1 MPTYRMKRIILWLC
15 IAGFVGTVH
24 AQTNPANIKVDN
36 LSDAQ
41 IEQYVKQ
48 AALMGYDESQL
59 DGFARAQGVSAIE
72 VQKLKERLAT
82 IKRKK
87 QQPDQL
93 KGRTNS
99 TANNRNNGRQ
109 VEGYSNTDSLQRKQL
124 NKRDSVENEEG
135 KLKIFGS
142 DLFKNNAITFEPNL
156 RMATPSSYIIGPDDE
171 ILLDITGDNEAS
183 YQLPV
188 SPDGTI
194 KVEYVGQINVAGLS
208 VAAAKSKIE
217 QRLSGTYPAL
227 RSGRTQVSVNI
238 GNIRTI
244 RVTLTGAV
252 TKPGTYSLPS
262 LATVFNALY
271 ASGGPNKNGTYRNIQ
286 VIRGNRVV
294 STIDVY
300 DFLANG
306 IQQGNIRLQDQDII
320 HIPVYGARVQF
331 EGEVKRPAIFETVAG
346 ESLSDILRYAGDF
359 TENAYSAKIKVL
371 QTTGRE
377 RSVQDIYA
385 DQFANYTPK
394 GGDQYIVEP
403 ILERFSN
410 RVSVLGAVFRPG
422 IFGLEPG
429 MTLKQV
435 LEMADGV
442 REDAFL
448 ERGMIN
454 RLKAD
459 NTAELI
465 NFNVRDILA
474 GTAADIP
481 LKREDKI
488 EIASIFDLRDEYKF
502 TVQGEVRFPGDFP
515 FASNAT
521 LGDVIQKAGGLTE
534 AAKNARVE
542 IARRIQN
549 LDVTDHRSS
558 KTILVDI
565 KDGMLTDPNMTLQ
578 PYDVIS
584 ILGDAGFRTQRQVK
598 IEGEVLYPGFY
609 TIARE
614 DERISDIIKRAG
626 GLTPYA
632 YTEGASLKRTGMS
645 KLKEQEKK
653 EKERLKKELEKDR
666 FDEDG
671 NQKDSSLDKDAEKD
685 ADKDNDGS
693 KAKSAAL
700 AKVSQQGMSA
710 SDIEPSDLVGIELNK
725 ILEKP
730 YEKGDLLVL
739 DGDIINVPKELE
751 TVKVVGEVLNPNNV
765 VYVKGKNLKYYI
777 NQAGGFTDNALKKR
791 VFVQYA
797 NGAVKGKDGGYP
809 DVKPGA
815 EIVVP
820 KRAPREK
827 LSSQA
832 WIGIGT
838 GIASTLAIIIS
849 LFK

>member
-1 MPTYRMKRIILWLC
+1 MPIYRMKKVILWFCL
-15 IAGFVGTVH
+15 IGFVGSVY

-36 LSDAQ
+36 LTDAQ

-59 DGFARAQGVSAIE
+59 DGFARAQGVSAVE
-72 VQKLKERLAT
+72 VQKLKERLAK

-87 QQPDQL
+87 QQPDQSP
-93 KGRTNS
+93 RNNS
-99 TANNRNNGRQ
+99 TATTGRATGRQ
-109 VEGYSNTDSLQRKQL
+109 VGGANTVDSLQ
-124 NKRDSVENEEG
+124 NKRTDNQDSVQHDDG
-135 KLKIFGS
+135 KLKIFGA
-142 DLFKNNAITFEPNL
+142 DLFKNNSITFEPNL

-183 YQLPV
+183 YSLPV
-188 SPDGTI
+188 SPDGMI

-208 VAAAKSKIE
+208 IAAAKSKIE
-217 QRLSGTYPAL
+217 QRLSGTYPAI
-227 RSGRTQVSVNI
+227 RAGRTNVSVTI

-271 ASGGPNKNGTYRNIQ
+271 ASGGPNKNGTYRQIQ

-331 EGEVKRPAIFETVAG
+331 EGEVKRPAIFETVVG

-359 TENAYSAKIKVL
+359 TENAYTAKIKIL

-377 RSVQDIYA
+377 RSVQDVYS

-403 ILERFSN
+403 ILERYAN

-429 MTLKQV
+429 LTLKQV

-448 ERGMIN
+448 ERGIIN

-459 NTAELI
+459 NTSELI
-465 NFNVRDILA
+465 NFNVREVLA
-474 GTAADIP
+474 DTVADIP

-502 TVQGEVRFPGDFP
+502 TVQGEVRFPGDLP
-515 FASNAT
+515 FSSNAT

-542 IARRIQN
+542 IARRLKQRN
-549 LDVTDHRSS
+549 VDDHSS
-558 KTILVDI
+558 SQTILVEI
-565 KDGMLTDPNMTLQ
+565 KDGILTDPTITLQ
-578 PYDVIS
+578 PYDVVS
-584 ILGDAGFRTQRQVK
+584 VLGDAGFRTQRQVT
-598 IEGEVLYPGFY
+598 IEGEVLYPGIY
-609 TIARE
+609 TISRE
-614 DERISDIIKRAG
+614 DERISDIVKRAG
-626 GLTPYA
+626 GLTTYA

-645 KLKEQEKK
+645 KLKAEEKK
-653 EKERLKKELEKDR
+653 EKERLKKELEKD
-666 FDEDG
+666 
-671 NQKDSSLDKDAEKD
+671 SLDEEGNNKKKNTDRESD
-685 ADKDNDGS
+685 EGNSDNS
-693 KAKSAAL
+693 NAKNTAL

-710 SDIEPSDLVGIELNK
+710 EEVEPSDLVGIELDK
-725 ILEKP
+725 ILAKP

-739 DGDIINVPKELE
+739 DGDIITVPKELE
-751 TVKVVGEVLNPNNV
+751 TVKVIGEVLNPNNV

-797 NGAVKGKDGGYP
+797 NGAVKGKSGGYP
-809 DVKPGA
+809 EVKPGA

-849 LFK
+849 LFKN

>member
-1 MPTYRMKRIILWLC
+1 
-15 IAGFVGTVH
+15 
-24 AQTNPANIKVDN
+24 
-36 LSDAQ
+36 
-41 IEQYVKQ
+41 
-48 AALMGYDESQL
+48 
-59 DGFARAQGVSAIE
+59 
-72 VQKLKERLAT
+72 
-82 IKRKK
+82 
-87 QQPDQL
+87 
-93 KGRTNS
+93 
-99 TANNRNNGRQ
+99 
-109 VEGYSNTDSLQRKQL
+109 
-124 NKRDSVENEEG
+124 
-135 KLKIFGS
+135 
-142 DLFKNNAITFEPNL
+142 
-156 RMATPSSYIIGPDDE
+156 
-171 ILLDITGDNEAS
+171 
-183 YQLPV
+183 
-188 SPDGTI
+188 
-194 KVEYVGQINVAGLS
+194 
-208 VAAAKSKIE
+208 
-217 QRLSGTYPAL
+217 
-227 RSGRTQVSVNI
+227 
-238 GNIRTI
+238 
-244 RVTLTGAV
+244 
-252 TKPGTYSLPS
+252 
-262 LATVFNALY
+262 
-271 ASGGPNKNGTYRNIQ
+271 
-286 VIRGNRVV
+286 
-294 STIDVY
+294 
-300 DFLANG
+300 
-306 IQQGNIRLQDQDII
+306 
-320 HIPVYGARVQF
+320 VQF
-331 EGEVKRPAIFETVAG
+331 EGEVKRPAIFETVPG

-403 ILERFSN
+403 ILERFAN
-410 RVSVLGAVFRPG
+410 RISVLGAVFRPG

-448 ERGMIN
+448 ERGIIN

-459 NTAELI
+459 NTSELI
-465 NFNVRDILA
+465 SFNVRDILA

-488 EIASIFDLRDEYKF
+488 EMSSIFDLRDEYKF

-521 LGDVIQKAGGLTE
+521 LGDIIQKAGGLTE
-534 AAKNARVE
+534 GAKNARVE
-542 IARRIQN
+542 IARRIKN

-558 KTILVDI
+558 QTVLVDI
-565 KDGMLTDPNMTLQ
+565 KDGVLMDPNMTLQ

-598 IEGEVLYPGFY
+598 IEGEVLYPGYY
-609 TIARE
+609 TISRE

-626 GLTPYA
+626 GLTTYA

-645 KLKEQEKK
+645 KLKAEEKK
-653 EKERLKKELEKDR
+653 EKERLKRELEKD
-666 FDEDG
+666 
-671 NQKDSSLDKDAEKD
+671 SLDVEEKDGKTAKYKDAEEENV
-685 ADKDNDGS
+685 DNS

-700 AKVSQQGMSA
+700 AKVSQQGTSA

-765 VYVKGKNLKYYI
+765 VYVKGKNLKYYV

-791 VFVQYA
+791 VFIQYA

-809 DVKPGA
+809 EVKPGA

>member
-1 MPTYRMKRIILWLC
+1 MKRIILWLC

-59 DGFARAQGVSAIE
+59 DGFARAQGVSAVE
-72 VQKLKERLAT
+72 VQKLKERLAN

-87 QQPDQL
+87 QQPNPSQV
-93 KGRTNS
+93 S
-99 TANNRNNGRQ
+99 SSQSRNTRSNGRQ
-109 VEGYSNTDSLQRKQL
+109 VDGYSNADSLQNKQK
-124 NKRDSVENEEG
+124 NRRDSMENEEG

-208 VAAAKSKIE
+208 IAAAKSKIE
-217 QRLSGTYPAL
+217 QRLSGTYPAI
-227 RSGRTQVSVNI
+227 RSGRTQVNVTI

-244 RVTLTGAV
+244 RVTLTGAA

-271 ASGGPNKNGTYRNIQ
+271 AAGGPNKNGTYRKIQ
-286 VIRGNRVV
+286 VIRGNRVI

-331 EGEVKRPAIFETVAG
+331 EGEVKRPAIFETVPG

-359 TENAYSAKIKVL
+359 TENAYSAKVKVL

-394 GGDQYIVEP
+394 SGDQYIVDP
-403 ILERFSN
+403 ILDRFAN
-410 RVSVLGAVFRPG
+410 RISVLGAVFRPG
-422 IFGLEPG
+422 IFGLAPG

-448 ERGMIN
+448 ERGIIN

-459 NTAELI
+459 NTSELI
-465 NFNVRDILA
+465 NFNVRDVLA

-488 EIASIFDLRDEYKF
+488 EISSIFDLRDEYKF

-521 LGDVIQKAGGLTE
+521 LGDLIQKAGGLTE
-534 AAKNARVE
+534 GAKNARIE
-542 IARRIQN
+542 IARRIKN

-558 KTILVDI
+558 QTVLVDI
-565 KDGMLTDPNMTLQ
+565 KEGVLTDPNMTLQ

-584 ILGDAGFRTQRQVK
+584 VLGDAGFRTQRQVK
-598 IEGEVLYPGFY
+598 IEGEVLYPGYY
-609 TIARE
+609 TIMRE

-626 GLTPYA
+626 GLTTYA

-645 KLKEQEKK
+645 KLKAAEKK
-653 EKERLKKELEKDR
+653 EQERLKKELEKDR
-666 FDEDG
+666 LDEEG
-671 NQKDSSLDKDAEKD
+671 NPKDTSLDQDTER
-685 ADKDNDGS
+685 NYDGT
-693 KAKSAAL
+693 KAKSATL
-700 AKVSQQGMSA
+700 AKVSQQGTSD

-765 VYVKGKNLKYYI
+765 VYVKGKSLKYYI

-809 DVKPGA
+809 EVKPGA

-820 KRAPREK
+820 KRAPRER

-849 LFK
+849 LFKN

>member
-59 DGFARAQGVSAIE
+59 DGFARAQGVSAVE

-87 QQPDQL
+87 QQPEQL

-99 TANNRNNGRQ
+99 TANSRNNGRQ
-109 VEGYSNTDSLQRKQL
+109 VDGYSNTDSLQRKQL

-271 ASGGPNKNGTYRNIQ
+271 ASGGPNKNGTYRKIQ

-331 EGEVKRPAIFETVAG
+331 EGEVKRPAIFETVPG

-359 TENAYSAKIKVL
+359 TENAYSAKVKVL

-403 ILERFSN
+403 ILERFAN

-459 NTAELI
+459 NTSELI

-488 EIASIFDLRDEYKF
+488 EISSIFDLRDEYKF

-521 LGDVIQKAGGLTE
+521 LGDIIQKAGGFTE

-565 KDGMLTDPNMTLQ
+565 KDGVLTDPNMTLQ

-645 KLKEQEKK
+645 KLKAEEKK
-653 EKERLKKELEKDR
+653 EKERLKKEFEKDKL
-666 FDEDG
+666 DENG
-671 NQKDSSLDKDAEKD
+671 NSKDSSLDQDAEK
-685 ADKDNDGS
+685 NTDGS

-700 AKVSQQGMSA
+700 AKVSQQGVSA

-751 TVKVVGEVLNPNNV
+751 TVKVMGEVLNPNNV

>member
-1 MPTYRMKRIILWLC
+1 MKKIFMLIWIVGLIGNLQAQINPT
-15 IAGFVGTVH
+15 
-24 AQTNPANIKVDN
+24 NIKIDE
-36 LSDAQ
+36 LTDSQ
-41 IEQYVKQ
+41 IEQYVKR
-48 AALMGYDESQL
+48 AELMGYSENQL
-59 DGFARAQGVSAIE
+59 DGFARAQGVSAVE
-72 VQKLKERLAT
+72 VQKLKDRLQK
-82 IKRKK
+82 IKKDK
-87 QQPDQL
+87 QKSSGSNNQKNNNFSNSRNV
-93 KGRTNS
+93 KG
-99 TANNRNNGRQ
+99 
-109 VEGYSNTDSLQRKQL
+109 GYQADSLDKKKDL
-124 NKRDSVENEEG
+124 RDSLSIDEKE
-135 KLKIFGS
+135 LKIFGS
-142 DLFKNNAITFEPNL
+142 DLFKNNTITFEPDL
-156 RMATPSSYIIGPDDE
+156 RMATPSNYIIGPDDE
-171 ILLDITGDNEAS
+171 ILLDISGDNEAS
-183 YQLPV
+183 YKLPV

-194 KVEYVGQINVAGLS
+194 KVEYVGPITVSGLS
-208 VAAAKSKIE
+208 IAAAKSKIE
-217 QRLSGTYPAL
+217 QRLSGTYTAIH
-227 RSGRTQVSVNI
+227 SGRTQVSVTI

-271 ASGGPNKNGTYRNIQ
+271 ASGGPNKNGTYRQIQ
-286 VIRGNRVV
+286 VIRGNRIV
-294 STIDVY
+294 STIDIY

-306 IQQGNIRLQDQDII
+306 IQKGNIRLQDQDII

-331 EGEVKRPAIFETVAG
+331 EGEVKRPAIFETVTG
-346 ESLSDILRYAGDF
+346 ESLTDILRYAGDF
-359 TENAYSAKIKVL
+359 TENAYNAKIKVL

-385 DQFANYTPK
+385 DQFANYVPK
-394 GGDQYIVEP
+394 GGDRYIVEP

-448 ERGMIN
+448 ERGLIN

-459 NTAELI
+459 NTSELI
-465 NFNVRDILA
+465 NFNVREILSSMAPDIV
-474 GTAADIP
+474 

-488 EIASIFDLRDEYKF
+488 EIASIFDLREEYKF

-521 LGDVIQKAGGLTE
+521 LGDIIQKAGGFTE

-542 IARRIQN
+542 IARRLKN
-549 LDVTDHRSS
+549 LDAADHRSS
-558 KTILVDI
+558 TTILIDVR
-565 KDGMLTDPNMTLQ
+565 DGVLTDPAIILE

-598 IEGEVLYPGFY
+598 VEGEVLYPGFY
-609 TIARE
+609 TITRE
-614 DERISDIIKRAG
+614 DERISDIVKRAG

-645 KLKEQEKK
+645 KLKAEEKK
-653 EKERLKKELEKDR
+653 EKERLKRELEKDSLEDDGR
-666 FDEDG
+666 NKQKNQQDQEFDDENG
-671 NQKDSSLDKDAEKD
+671 
-685 ADKDNDGS
+685 DNS
-693 KAKSAAL
+693 KAKNKAL
-700 AKVSQQGMSA
+700 AKVSQQGVSA
-710 SDIEPSDLVGIELNK
+710 ADVEPSDLVGIELNK

-730 YEKGDLLVL
+730 YQRGDLLVL
-739 DGDIINVPKELE
+739 DGDIIIVPKELE

-765 VYVKGKNLKYYI
+765 VYIKGKNLKYYI

-797 NGAVKGKDGGYP
+797 NGAVKGKDSGYP
-809 DVKPGA
+809 DIKPGA
-815 EIVVP
+815 EIIVP

>member
-59 DGFARAQGVSAIE
+59 DGFARAQGVSAVE

-93 KGRTNS
+93 KGSSSQSRNS
-99 TANNRNNGRQ
+99 RSNGRQ
-109 VEGYSNTDSLQRKQL
+109 VGGASNADSLQTKQL
-124 NKRDSVENEEG
+124 NKRDSVENEDG

-208 VAAAKSKIE
+208 IAAAKSKIE
-217 QRLSGTYPAL
+217 QRLSSTYPAL

-271 ASGGPNKNGTYRNIQ
+271 ASGGPNKNGTYRKIQ

-331 EGEVKRPAIFETVAG
+331 EGEVKRPAIFETVPG

-359 TENAYSAKIKVL
+359 TENAYSAKVKVL

-403 ILERFSN
+403 ILERFAN

-459 NTAELI
+459 NTSELI

-488 EIASIFDLRDEYKF
+488 EISSIFDLRDEYKF

-521 LGDVIQKAGGLTE
+521 LGDVIQKAGGFTE

-565 KDGMLTDPNMTLQ
+565 KEGVLTDPNMTLQ

-645 KLKEQEKK
+645 KLKAEEKK

-666 FDEDG
+666 LDEDG
-671 NQKDSSLDKDAEKD
+671 NPKDSSLDQDSEKN
-685 ADKDNDGS
+685 NDGS

-700 AKVSQQGMSA
+700 AKVSQQGISA

-739 DGDIINVPKELE
+739 DGDIITVPKELE

-765 VYVKGKNLKYYI
+765 VYVKGKNLKYYV

-809 DVKPGA
+809 EVKPGA

>member
-1 MPTYRMKRIILWLC
+1 MPIYRMKKVILWFC
-15 IAGFVGTVH
+15 MIGFVGAVC

-36 LSDAQ
+36 LTDAQ

-59 DGFARAQGVSAIE
+59 DGFARAQGVSAVE
-72 VQKLKERLAT
+72 VQKLKDRLAK

-87 QQPDQL
+87 QHPDQSQ
-93 KGRTNS
+93 RNNS
-99 TANNRNNGRQ
+99 TATGRVAGRQ
-109 VEGYSNTDSLQRKQL
+109 VGGTSTADSLQ
-124 NKRDSVENEEG
+124 NKRTNNQDSVQQDDG
-135 KLKIFGS
+135 KLKIFGA
-142 DLFKNNAITFEPNL
+142 DLFKNNSITFEPNL

-183 YQLPV
+183 YTLPV
-188 SPDGTI
+188 SPDGMI

-208 VAAAKSKIE
+208 IAAAKSKIE
-217 QRLSGTYPAL
+217 QRLSGTYPAI
-227 RSGRTQVSVNI
+227 RSGRTNVSVTI

-271 ASGGPNKNGTYRNIQ
+271 ASGGPNKNGTYRQIQ
-286 VIRGNRVV
+286 VIRGNRIV

-300 DFLANG
+300 DFLAHG

-359 TENAYSAKIKVL
+359 TENAYTAKIKVL

-377 RSVQDIYA
+377 RSVQDVYS

-403 ILERFSN
+403 ILERYAN

-429 MTLKQV
+429 LTLKQV

-448 ERGMIN
+448 ERGIIN

-459 NTAELI
+459 NTSELI
-465 NFNVRDILA
+465 NFNVREVLA
-474 GTAADIP
+474 GSVADIP

-488 EIASIFDLRDEYKF
+488 EISSIFDLRDEYKF
-502 TVQGEVRFPGDFP
+502 TVQGEVRFPGDLP

-521 LGDVIQKAGGLTE
+521 LGDVIQKAGGFTE

-565 KDGMLTDPNMTLQ
+565 KDGVLTDPNMTLE

-584 ILGDAGFRTQRQVK
+584 ILGDAGFRTQRQVT
-598 IEGEVLYPGFY
+598 IEGEVLYPGVY
-609 TIARE
+609 TISRE

-626 GLTPYA
+626 GLTTYA
-632 YTEGASLKRTGMS
+632 YTEGASLRRTGMS
-645 KLKEQEKK
+645 KLKAEEKK
-653 EKERLKKELEKDR
+653 EKERLRKELEKD
-666 FDEDG
+666 
-671 NQKDSSLDKDAEKD
+671 SLDDNNGDTSNQNKENEEEDA
-685 ADKDNDGS
+685 NSS
-693 KAKSAAL
+693 KAKNKAL

-710 SDIEPSDLVGIELNK
+710 DDIEPSDLVGIELNK
-725 ILEKP
+725 ILDKP

-739 DGDIINVPKELE
+739 DGDIIMVPKELE

>member
-1 MPTYRMKRIILWLC
+1 MKRVILWLC
-15 IAGFVGTVH
+15 IVGFVGIVK

-41 IEQYVKQ
+41 VEQYVKQ

-59 DGFARAQGVSAIE
+59 DGFARAQGVSAVE
-72 VQKLKERLAT
+72 VQKLKERLAK

-87 QQPDQL
+87 QQPEQI
-93 KGRTNS
+93 KGRTYN
-99 TANNRNNGRQ
+99 TADSRNNGRQ
-109 VEGYSNTDSLQRKQL
+109 VEGYSNADSLQNKQK
-124 NKRDSVENEEG
+124 NRRDSIDNEEG

-208 VAAAKSKIE
+208 IAAAKSKIE

-227 RSGRTQVSVNI
+227 RSRRTQVSVNI

-271 ASGGPNKNGTYRNIQ
+271 ASGGPNKNGTYRKIQ

-359 TENAYSAKIKVL
+359 TENAYSAKVKVL

-403 ILERFSN
+403 ILERFAN
-410 RVSVLGAVFRPG
+410 RISVLGAVFRPG

-448 ERGMIN
+448 ERGIIN

-459 NTAELI
+459 NTSELI
-465 NFNVRDILA
+465 SFNVRDILA

-481 LKREDKI
+481 LRREDKI
-488 EIASIFDLRDEYKF
+488 EISSIFDLRDEYKF

-521 LGDVIQKAGGLTE
+521 LGDIIQKAGGLTE
-534 AAKNARVE
+534 GAKNARVE
-542 IARRIQN
+542 IARRIKN

-558 KTILVDI
+558 QTVLVDI
-565 KDGMLTDPNMTLQ
+565 KDGVLMDPNMTLQ

-598 IEGEVLYPGFY
+598 IEGEVLYPGYY
-609 TIARE
+609 TISRE

-626 GLTPYA
+626 GLTVYA

-645 KLKEQEKK
+645 KLKAEEKK
-653 EKERLKKELEKDR
+653 EKERLKRELEKD
-666 FDEDG
+666 
-671 NQKDSSLDKDAEKD
+671 SLDVEEKDGKTIKYKDAEEENV
-685 ADKDNDGS
+685 DNS
-693 KAKSAAL
+693 KAKSSAL
-700 AKVSQQGMSA
+700 AKVSQQGTSA
-710 SDIEPSDLVGIELNK
+710 SDIEPSDLVGIELDR

-739 DGDIINVPKELE
+739 DGDIITVPKELE

-765 VYVKGKNLKYYI
+765 IYVKGKNLKYYV

-809 DVKPGA
+809 EVKPGA

>member
-1 MPTYRMKRIILWLC
+1 MKRIILWLC
-15 IAGFVGTVH
+15 LAGFVGTVH

-59 DGFARAQGVSAIE
+59 DGFARAQGVSAVE
-72 VQKLKERLAT
+72 VQKLKDRLAK

-87 QQPDQL
+87 QQPDKLQ
-93 KGRTNS
+93 GSSNQSRNS
-99 TANNRNNGRQ
+99 RLNGRQ
-109 VEGYSNTDSLQRKQL
+109 VDGYSNADSLQNKQR
-124 NKRDSVENEEG
+124 NTRDSIDNEEG

-208 VAAAKSKIE
+208 IAAAKSKIE

-271 ASGGPNKNGTYRNIQ
+271 ASGGPNKNGTYRKIQ

-331 EGEVKRPAIFETVAG
+331 EGEVKRPAIFETVPG

-403 ILERFSN
+403 ILERFAN
-410 RVSVLGAVFRPG
+410 RISVLGAVFRPG

-448 ERGMIN
+448 ERGIIN

-459 NTAELI
+459 NTSELI
-465 NFNVRDILA
+465 SFNVRDILA
-474 GTAADIP
+474 GTAADVP

-488 EIASIFDLRDEYKF
+488 EISSIFDLRDEYKF

-521 LGDVIQKAGGLTE
+521 LGDIIQKAGGLTE
-534 AAKNARVE
+534 GAKNARVE
-542 IARRIQN
+542 IARRIKN

-558 KTILVDI
+558 QTVLVDI
-565 KDGMLTDPNMTLQ
+565 KDGVIMDPNMTLQ

-598 IEGEVLYPGFY
+598 IEGEVLYPGYY
-609 TIARE
+609 TISRE

-626 GLTPYA
+626 GLTTYA

-645 KLKEQEKK
+645 KLKAEEKK
-653 EKERLKKELEKDR
+653 EKERLKREVEKDSLNV
-666 FDEDG
+666 EEKDG
-671 NQKDSSLDKDAEKD
+671 KTAKYKDAEEENV
-685 ADKDNDGS
+685 DNS

-700 AKVSQQGMSA
+700 AKVSQQGTSA

-809 DVKPGA
+809 EVKPGA

>member
-1 MPTYRMKRIILWLC
+1 MKRIILWLC

-59 DGFARAQGVSAIE
+59 DGFARAQGVSAVE
-72 VQKLKERLAT
+72 VQKLKERLAN

-87 QQPDQL
+87 QQPNPSPGSSGQS
-93 KGRTNS
+93 RS
-99 TANNRNNGRQ
+99 TRSNGRQ
-109 VEGYSNTDSLQRKQL
+109 VDGYSNADSLQNKQT
-124 NKRDSVENEEG
+124 NRRDSMENEEG

-208 VAAAKSKIE
+208 IAAAKNKIE
-217 QRLSGTYPAL
+217 QRLSGTYPAI
-227 RSGRTQVSVNI
+227 RSGRTQVNVTI

-244 RVTLTGAV
+244 RVTLTGAA

-271 ASGGPNKNGTYRNIQ
+271 AAGGPNKNGTYRKIQ
-286 VIRGNRVV
+286 VIRGNRVI

-331 EGEVKRPAIFETVAG
+331 EGEVKRPAIFETVPG
-346 ESLSDILRYAGDF
+346 ESLLDILRYAGDF
-359 TENAYSAKIKVL
+359 TENAYSANVKVL

-394 GGDQYIVEP
+394 SGDQYIVEP
-403 ILERFSN
+403 ILDRFAN
-410 RVSVLGAVFRPG
+410 RISVLGAVFRPG

-448 ERGMIN
+448 ERGIIN

-459 NTAELI
+459 NTSELI
-465 NFNVRDILA
+465 NFNVRDVLA

-488 EIASIFDLRDEYKF
+488 EISSIFDLRDEYKF

-521 LGDVIQKAGGLTE
+521 LGDLIQKAGGLTE
-534 AAKNARVE
+534 GAKNARVE
-542 IARRIQN
+542 IARRIKN

-558 KTILVDI
+558 QTVLVDI
-565 KDGMLTDPNMTLQ
+565 KDGVLTDPNMTLQ

-584 ILGDAGFRTQRQVK
+584 VLGDAGFRTQRQVK
-598 IEGEVLYPGFY
+598 IEGEVLYPGYY
-609 TIARE
+609 TISRE

-626 GLTPYA
+626 GLTTYA

-645 KLKEQEKK
+645 KLKAAEKK
-653 EKERLKKELEKDR
+653 EQLKKELEKDR
-666 FDEDG
+666 LDEEG
-671 NQKDSSLDKDAEKD
+671 NQKDTSVDQ
-685 ADKDNDGS
+685 DNERNYDGTQ
-693 KAKSAAL
+693 AKSAAL
-700 AKVSQQGMSA
+700 AKVSQQGTSA
-710 SDIEPSDLVGIELNK
+710 SDIQPSDLVGIELNK

-765 VYVKGKNLKYYI
+765 VYVKGKNLKYYV

-809 DVKPGA
+809 EVKPGA
-815 EIVVP
+815 EIIVP
-820 KRAPREK
+820 KRAPRERMSAQGWVG
-827 LSSQA
+827 L
-832 WIGIGT
+832 GT
-838 GIASTLAIIIS
+838 GIASLAAIIVS
-849 LFK
+849 LLR

>member
-1 MPTYRMKRIILWLC
+1 MKRIILWLC
-15 IAGFVGTVH
+15 IAGFVGTLH

-59 DGFARAQGVSAIE
+59 DGFARAQGVSAVE
-72 VQKLKERLAT
+72 VQKLKERLAN

-87 QQPDQL
+87 QQPNPSQ
-93 KGRTNS
+93 GSSSQSRNTRS
-99 TANNRNNGRQ
+99 TGRQ
-109 VEGYSNTDSLQRKQL
+109 VDGYSNADSLQNKQT
-124 NKRDSVENEEG
+124 NRRDSMENEEG

-208 VAAAKSKIE
+208 IAAAKSKIE
-217 QRLSGTYPAL
+217 QRLSGTYPAI

-244 RVTLTGAV
+244 RVTLTGAA

-271 ASGGPNKNGTYRNIQ
+271 AAGGPNKNGTYRKIQ
-286 VIRGNRVV
+286 VIRGNRVI

-331 EGEVKRPAIFETVAG
+331 EGEVKRPAIFETVPG

-359 TENAYSAKIKVL
+359 TENAYSAKVKVL

-394 GGDQYIVEP
+394 SGDQYIVEP
-403 ILERFSN
+403 ILDRFAN
-410 RVSVLGAVFRPG
+410 RISVLGAVFRPG

-448 ERGMIN
+448 ERGIIN

-459 NTAELI
+459 NTSELI
-465 NFNVRDILA
+465 NFNVRDVLA

-488 EIASIFDLRDEYKF
+488 EISSIFDLRDEYKF

-521 LGDVIQKAGGLTE
+521 LGDLIQKAGGLTE
-534 AAKNARVE
+534 GAKNARIE
-542 IARRIQN
+542 IARRIKN

-558 KTILVDI
+558 QTVLVDI
-565 KDGMLTDPNMTLQ
+565 KDGVLTDPNMTLQ

-584 ILGDAGFRTQRQVK
+584 VLGDAGFRTQRQVK
-598 IEGEVLYPGFY
+598 IEGEVLYPGYY
-609 TIARE
+609 TIMRE

-626 GLTPYA
+626 GLTTYA

-645 KLKEQEKK
+645 KLNAAEKK
-653 EKERLKKELEKDR
+653 EKERLKKELERD
-666 FDEDG
+666 
-671 NQKDSSLDKDAEKD
+671 SLDAEE
-685 ADKDNDGS
+685 NDGKTKKYTAVEEENGDNS
-693 KAKSAAL
+693 KAKSSAL
-700 AKVSQQGMSA
+700 AKVSQQSTSD

-765 VYVKGKNLKYYI
+765 VYVKGKSLKYYV

-809 DVKPGA
+809 EVKPGA
-815 EIVVP
+815 EIIVP
-820 KRAPREK
+820 KRAPRER

>member
-1 MPTYRMKRIILWLC
+1 MKRIILWLC

-59 DGFARAQGVSAIE
+59 DGFARAQGVSAVE
-72 VQKLKERLAT
+72 VQKLKERLAN

-87 QQPDQL
+87 QQPNPSQ
-93 KGRTNS
+93 GS
-99 TANNRNNGRQ
+99 SGQSRNTRSNGRQ
-109 VEGYSNTDSLQRKQL
+109 VDGYSNADSLQNKQT
-124 NKRDSVENEEG
+124 NRRDSMENEEG

-208 VAAAKSKIE
+208 IAAAKNKIE
-217 QRLSGTYPAL
+217 QRLSGTYPAI

-244 RVTLTGAV
+244 RVTLTGAA

-271 ASGGPNKNGTYRNIQ
+271 AAGGPNKNGTYRKIQ
-286 VIRGNRVV
+286 VIRGNRVI

-331 EGEVKRPAIFETVAG
+331 EGEVKRPAIFETVPG

-359 TENAYSAKIKVL
+359 TENAYSAKVKVL

-394 GGDQYIVEP
+394 SGDQYIVEP
-403 ILERFSN
+403 ILDRFAN
-410 RVSVLGAVFRPG
+410 RISVLGAVFRPG

-448 ERGMIN
+448 ERGIIN

-459 NTAELI
+459 NTSELI
-465 NFNVRDILA
+465 NFNVRDVLA

-488 EIASIFDLRDEYKF
+488 EISSIFDLRDEYKF

-521 LGDVIQKAGGLTE
+521 LGDLIQKAGGLTE
-534 AAKNARVE
+534 GAKNARVE
-542 IARRIQN
+542 IARRIKN

-558 KTILVDI
+558 QTVLVDI
-565 KDGMLTDPNMTLQ
+565 KDGVLTDPNMTLQ

-584 ILGDAGFRTQRQVK
+584 VLGDAGFRTQRQVK
-598 IEGEVLYPGFY
+598 IEGEVLYPGYY
-609 TIARE
+609 TIMRE

-626 GLTPYA
+626 GLTTYA

-645 KLKEQEKK
+645 KLNAAEKK
-653 EKERLKKELEKDR
+653 EKERLKKELERD
-666 FDEDG
+666 
-671 NQKDSSLDKDAEKD
+671 SLDAEE
-685 ADKDNDGS
+685 NDGKTKKYTAVEEENGDNS
-693 KAKSAAL
+693 KAKSSAL
-700 AKVSQQGMSA
+700 AKVSQQSTSD

-765 VYVKGKNLKYYI
+765 VYVKGKSLKYYV

-797 NGAVKGKDGGYP
+797 NGAVKGKSGGYP
-809 DVKPGA
+809 EVKPGA

-820 KRAPREK
+820 KRAPRER

>member
-1 MPTYRMKRIILWLC
+1 MKRIILWLC

-59 DGFARAQGVSAIE
+59 DGFARAQGVSAVE
-72 VQKLKERLAT
+72 VQKLKERLAN

-87 QQPDQL
+87 QQPNPSQ
-93 KGRTNS
+93 GSSGQSRNTRS
-99 TANNRNNGRQ
+99 TGRQ
-109 VEGYSNTDSLQRKQL
+109 VDGYSNADSLQNKQT
-124 NKRDSVENEEG
+124 NRRDSMENEEG

-208 VAAAKSKIE
+208 IAAAKSKIE
-217 QRLSGTYPAL
+217 QRLSGTYPAI

-244 RVTLTGAV
+244 RVTLTGAA

-271 ASGGPNKNGTYRNIQ
+271 AAGGPNKNGTYRKIQ
-286 VIRGNRVV
+286 VIRGNRVI

-331 EGEVKRPAIFETVAG
+331 EGEVKRPAIFETVPG

-359 TENAYSAKIKVL
+359 TENAYSAKVKVL

-394 GGDQYIVEP
+394 SGDQYIVEP
-403 ILERFSN
+403 ILDRFAN
-410 RVSVLGAVFRPG
+410 RISVLGAVFRPG

-448 ERGMIN
+448 ERGIIN

-459 NTAELI
+459 NTSELI
-465 NFNVRDILA
+465 NFNVRDVLA

-488 EIASIFDLRDEYKF
+488 EISSIFDLRDEYKF

-521 LGDVIQKAGGLTE
+521 LGDLIQKAGGLTE
-534 AAKNARVE
+534 GAKNARIE
-542 IARRIQN
+542 IARRIKN

-558 KTILVDI
+558 QTVLVDI
-565 KDGMLTDPNMTLQ
+565 KDGVLTDPNMTLQ

-584 ILGDAGFRTQRQVK
+584 VLGDAGFRTQRQVK
-598 IEGEVLYPGFY
+598 IEGEVLYPGYY
-609 TIARE
+609 TIMRE

-626 GLTPYA
+626 GLTTYA

-645 KLKEQEKK
+645 KLNAAEKK
-653 EKERLKKELEKDR
+653 EKERLKKELERD
-666 FDEDG
+666 
-671 NQKDSSLDKDAEKD
+671 SLDTEE
-685 ADKDNDGS
+685 NDGKTKKYTAAEEENGDNS
-693 KAKSAAL
+693 KAKSSAL
-700 AKVSQQGMSA
+700 AKVSQQSTSD

-765 VYVKGKNLKYYI
+765 VYVKGKSLKYYV

-809 DVKPGA
+809 EVKPGA

-820 KRAPREK
+820 KKAPRERMTAQGWVG
-827 LSSQA
+827 L
-832 WIGIGT
+832 GT
-838 GIASTLAIIIS
+838 GIASLAAIIVS
-849 LFK
+849 LLR

>member
-1 MPTYRMKRIILWLC
+1 MKRIILWLC
-15 IAGFVGTVH
+15 LAGFVGAVH

-59 DGFARAQGVSAIE
+59 DGFARAQGVSAVE
-72 VQKLKERLAT
+72 VQKLKDRLAK

-87 QQPDQL
+87 QEPNQL
-93 KGRTNS
+93 QGSSNQSRNS
-99 TANNRNNGRQ
+99 RLNGRQ
-109 VEGYSNTDSLQRKQL
+109 VDGYSNADSLQNKQR
-124 NKRDSVENEEG
+124 NTRDSIDNEEG

-142 DLFKNNAITFEPNL
+142 DLFRNNAITFEPNL

-208 VAAAKSKIE
+208 IAAAKSKIE

-271 ASGGPNKNGTYRNIQ
+271 ASGGPNKNGTYRKIQ

-320 HIPVYGARVQF
+320 HIPVYGARVHF
-331 EGEVKRPAIFETVAG
+331 EGEVKRPAIFETVPG

-403 ILERFSN
+403 ILERFAN
-410 RVSVLGAVFRPG
+410 RISVLGAVFRPG

-448 ERGMIN
+448 ERGIIN

-459 NTAELI
+459 NTSELI
-465 NFNVRDILA
+465 SFNVRDILA

-488 EIASIFDLRDEYKF
+488 EISSIFDLRDEYKF

-521 LGDVIQKAGGLTE
+521 LGYIIQKAGGLTE
-534 AAKNARVE
+534 GAKNARVE
-542 IARRIQN
+542 IARRIKN

-558 KTILVDI
+558 QTVLVDI
-565 KDGMLTDPNMTLQ
+565 KDGVLMDPNMTLQ

-598 IEGEVLYPGFY
+598 IEGEVLYPGYY
-609 TIARE
+609 TISRE

-626 GLTPYA
+626 GLTTYA

-645 KLKEQEKK
+645 KLKAEEKK
-653 EKERLKKELEKDR
+653 EKERLKRELEKD
-666 FDEDG
+666 
-671 NQKDSSLDKDAEKD
+671 SLDVEEKDGKTAKYKDAEEENV
-685 ADKDNDGS
+685 DNS

-700 AKVSQQGMSA
+700 AKVSQQGTSA
-710 SDIEPSDLVGIELNK
+710 SDIEPSDLVGIELNR

-765 VYVKGKNLKYYI
+765 VYVKGKSLKYYV

-809 DVKPGA
+809 EVKPGA

>member
-1 MPTYRMKRIILWLC
+1 MLIWIVGLIGNLQAQINPT
-15 IAGFVGTVH
+15 
-24 AQTNPANIKVDN
+24 NIKIDE
-36 LSDAQ
+36 LTDSQ
-41 IEQYVKQ
+41 IEQYVKR
-48 AALMGYDESQL
+48 AELMGYSENQL
-59 DGFARAQGVSAIE
+59 DGFARAQGVSAVE
-72 VQKLKERLAT
+72 VQKLKDRLQK
-82 IKRKK
+82 IKKDK
-87 QQPDQL
+87 QKSSGSNNQKNNNFSNSRNV
-93 KGRTNS
+93 KG
-99 TANNRNNGRQ
+99 
-109 VEGYSNTDSLQRKQL
+109 GYQADSLDKKKDL
-124 NKRDSVENEEG
+124 RDSLSIDEKE
-135 KLKIFGS
+135 LKIFGS
-142 DLFKNNAITFEPNL
+142 DLFKNNTITFEPDL
-156 RMATPSSYIIGPDDE
+156 RMATPSNYIIGPDDE
-171 ILLDITGDNEAS
+171 ILLDISGDNEAS
-183 YQLPV
+183 YKLPV

-194 KVEYVGQINVAGLS
+194 KVEYVGPITVSGLS
-208 VAAAKSKIE
+208 IAAAKSKIE
-217 QRLSGTYPAL
+217 QRLSGTYTAIH
-227 RSGRTQVSVNI
+227 SGRTQVSVTI

-271 ASGGPNKNGTYRNIQ
+271 ASGGPNKNGTYRQIQ
-286 VIRGNRVV
+286 VIRGNRIV
-294 STIDVY
+294 STIDIY

-331 EGEVKRPAIFETVAG
+331 EGEVKRPAIFETVTG
-346 ESLSDILRYAGDF
+346 ESLTDILRYAGDF
-359 TENAYSAKIKVL
+359 TENAYNAKIKVL

-385 DQFANYTPK
+385 DQFANYVPK
-394 GGDQYIVEP
+394 GGDRYIVEP

-448 ERGMIN
+448 ERGLIN

-459 NTAELI
+459 NTSELI
-465 NFNVRDILA
+465 NFNVREILSSRAPDIV
-474 GTAADIP
+474 

-488 EIASIFDLRDEYKF
+488 EIASIFDLREEYKF

-521 LGDVIQKAGGLTE
+521 LGDIIQKAGGITE

-542 IARRIQN
+542 IARRLKN
-549 LDVTDHRSS
+549 LDAADHRSS
-558 KTILVDI
+558 TTILIDVR
-565 KDGMLTDPNMTLQ
+565 DGVLTDPAIILE

-598 IEGEVLYPGFY
+598 VEGEVLYPGFY
-609 TIARE
+609 TITRE
-614 DERISDIIKRAG
+614 DERISDIVKRAG

-645 KLKEQEKK
+645 KLKAEEKK
-653 EKERLKKELEKDR
+653 EKERLKRELEKDSLEDDGR
-666 FDEDG
+666 NKQKNQQDQEFEDENG
-671 NQKDSSLDKDAEKD
+671 
-685 ADKDNDGS
+685 DNS
-693 KAKSAAL
+693 KAKNKAL
-700 AKVSQQGMSA
+700 AKVSQQGVSA
-710 SDIEPSDLVGIELNK
+710 ADVEPSDLVGIELNK

-730 YEKGDLLVL
+730 YQRGDLLVL
-739 DGDIINVPKELE
+739 DGDIITVPKELE

-765 VYVKGKNLKYYI
+765 VYIKGKNLKYYI

-797 NGAVKGKDGGYP
+797 NGAVKGKDSGYP
-809 DVKPGA
+809 DIKPGA
-815 EIVVP
+815 EIIVP

>member
-1 MPTYRMKRIILWLC
+1 MKRIILWLC
-15 IAGFVGTVH
+15 IAGFVGTVG

-59 DGFARAQGVSAIE
+59 DGFARAQGVSAVE
-72 VQKLKERLAT
+72 VQKLKERLAK

-87 QQPDQL
+87 QEPNQL
-93 KGRTNS
+93 QGSSNKSRNS
-99 TANNRNNGRQ
+99 RLNGRQ
-109 VEGYSNTDSLQRKQL
+109 VDGYSNADSLQNKQRDT
-124 NKRDSVENEEG
+124 RDSIDNEEG

-271 ASGGPNKNGTYRNIQ
+271 ASGGPNKNGTYRKIQ

-403 ILERFSN
+403 ILERFAN
-410 RVSVLGAVFRPG
+410 RISVLGAVFRPG

-448 ERGMIN
+448 ERGIIN

-459 NTAELI
+459 NTSELI
-465 NFNVRDILA
+465 SFNVRDILA
-474 GTAADIP
+474 GTAADVP

-488 EIASIFDLRDEYKF
+488 EISSIFDLRDEYKF

-521 LGDVIQKAGGLTE
+521 LGDIIQKAGGLTE
-534 AAKNARVE
+534 GAKNARVE
-542 IARRIQN
+542 IARRIKN

-558 KTILVDI
+558 QTVLVDI
-565 KDGMLTDPNMTLQ
+565 KDGVLMDPNMILQ
-578 PYDVIS
+578 PYDVVS
-584 ILGDAGFRTQRQVK
+584 ILGNAGFRTQRQVK
-598 IEGEVLYPGFY
+598 IEGEVLYPGYY
-609 TIARE
+609 TISRE

-626 GLTPYA
+626 GLTTYA

-645 KLKEQEKK
+645 KLKAEEKK
-653 EKERLKKELEKDR
+653 EKERLKRELEKDSL
-666 FDEDG
+666 DVEEKDG
-671 NQKDSSLDKDAEKD
+671 KTAKYKDSEEENV
-685 ADKDNDGS
+685 DNS

-700 AKVSQQGMSA
+700 AKVSQQGTSA

-765 VYVKGKNLKYYI
+765 VYVKGKNLKYYV

-809 DVKPGA
+809 EVKPGA

-820 KRAPREK
+820 KRAPKER

>member
-1 MPTYRMKRIILWLC
+1 MKRIILWLC
-15 IAGFVGTVH
+15 LAGFVGTVG

-59 DGFARAQGVSAIE
+59 DGFARAQGVSAVE
-72 VQKLKERLAT
+72 VQKLKERLAK

-87 QQPDQL
+87 QEPNQL
-93 KGRTNS
+93 QGSSNKSRNS
-99 TANNRNNGRQ
+99 RLNGRQ
-109 VEGYSNTDSLQRKQL
+109 VDGYSNADSLQNKQRDT
-124 NKRDSVENEEG
+124 RDSIDNEEG

-142 DLFKNNAITFEPNL
+142 DLFRNNAITFEPNL

-208 VAAAKSKIE
+208 IAAAKSKIE

-271 ASGGPNKNGTYRNIQ
+271 ASGGPNKNGTYRKIQ

-403 ILERFSN
+403 ILERFAN
-410 RVSVLGAVFRPG
+410 RISVLGAVFRPG

-448 ERGMIN
+448 ERGIIN

-459 NTAELI
+459 NTSELI
-465 NFNVRDILA
+465 SFNVRDILA
-474 GTAADIP
+474 STAGDIP
-481 LKREDKI
+481 LRREDKI
-488 EIASIFDLRDEYKF
+488 EISSIFDLRDEYKF

-521 LGDVIQKAGGLTE
+521 LGDIIQKAGGLTE
-534 AAKNARVE
+534 GAKNARVE
-542 IARRIQN
+542 IARRIKN

-558 KTILVDI
+558 QTVLVDI
-565 KDGMLTDPNMTLQ
+565 KDGVLMDPNMTLQ

-584 ILGDAGFRTQRQVK
+584 ILGDASFRTQRQVK
-598 IEGEVLYPGFY
+598 IEGEVLYPGYY
-609 TIARE
+609 TISRE

-626 GLTPYA
+626 GLTTYA

-645 KLKEQEKK
+645 KLKAEEKK
-653 EKERLKKELEKDR
+653 EKERLKRELEKD
-666 FDEDG
+666 
-671 NQKDSSLDKDAEKD
+671 SLDVEEKD
-685 ADKDNDGS
+685 GKTAKYKDTDEENIDNS
-693 KAKSAAL
+693 KAKSSAL
-700 AKVSQQGMSA
+700 AKVSQQGTSA

-751 TVKVVGEVLNPNNV
+751 TVKVLGEVLNPNNV
-765 VYVKGKNLKYYI
+765 IYVKGKNLKYYV

-809 DVKPGA
+809 EVKPGA

>member
-1 MPTYRMKRIILWLC
+1 MKRIILWLC

-24 AQTNPANIKVDN
+24 AQTNPANIRVDN

-59 DGFARAQGVSAIE
+59 DGFARAQGVSAVE
-72 VQKLKERLAT
+72 VQKLKERLAK

-93 KGRTNS
+93 QGSSNIAGNS
-99 TANNRNNGRQ
+99 RSNGRQ
-109 VEGYSNTDSLQRKQL
+109 VGGASNTDSLQTKQL
-124 NKRDSVENEEG
+124 NQRDSVDSEEG

-208 VAAAKSKIE
+208 IAAAKSKIE
-217 QRLSGTYPAL
+217 QRLGATYPAI
-227 RSGRTQVSVNI
+227 RSGRTQVNVTI

-244 RVTLTGAV
+244 RVTLTGAA

-271 ASGGPNKNGTYRNIQ
+271 AAGGPNKNGTYRKIQ

-331 EGEVKRPAIFETVAG
+331 EGEVKRPAIFETVPG

-359 TENAYSAKIKVL
+359 TENAYSAKVKVL

-394 GGDQYIVEP
+394 SGDQYIVEP
-403 ILERFSN
+403 ILERFAN
-410 RVSVLGAVFRPG
+410 RISVLGAVFRPG

-448 ERGMIN
+448 ERGIIN
-454 RLKAD
+454 RLRSD
-459 NTAELI
+459 NTSELI
-465 NFNVRDILA
+465 NFNVREVLA
-474 GTAADIP
+474 GMTPDIP

-521 LGDVIQKAGGLTE
+521 LGDIIQKAGGFTE

-565 KDGMLTDPNMTLQ
+565 KNGVLTDPALTLE

-609 TIARE
+609 TISRE

-645 KLKEQEKK
+645 KLKAEEKK

-666 FDEDG
+666 LDEEG
-671 NQKDSSLDKDAEKD
+671 NQKDSSSDQDAEKN
-685 ADKDNDGS
+685 NDGS
-693 KAKSAAL
+693 KAKSTAL
-700 AKVSQQGMSA
+700 AKVSQQGMSNSEIA
-710 SDIEPSDLVGIELNK
+710 PSDLVGIELNK

-730 YEKGDLLVL
+730 YAKGDLLVL

-797 NGAVKGKDGGYP
+797 NGAVKGKSGGYP
-809 DVKPGA
+809 EVKPGA

-827 LSSQA
+827 LNAQG
-832 WIGIGT
+832 WIGLGT
-838 GIASTLAIIIS
+838 GIASLAAIIVS
-849 LFK
+849 LLR

>member
-1 MPTYRMKRIILWLC
+1 MKKIFMLIWIVGLIGNLQAQINPT
-15 IAGFVGTVH
+15 
-24 AQTNPANIKVDN
+24 NIKIDE
-36 LSDAQ
+36 LTDSQ
-41 IEQYVKQ
+41 IEQYVKR
-48 AALMGYDESQL
+48 AELMGYSENQL
-59 DGFARAQGVSAIE
+59 DGFARAQGVSAVE
-72 VQKLKERLAT
+72 VQKLKDRLLK
-82 IKRKK
+82 IKKDK
-87 QQPDQL
+87 QKSSGSNNQKNNNFSNSRNV
-93 KGRTNS
+93 KG
-99 TANNRNNGRQ
+99 
-109 VEGYSNTDSLQRKQL
+109 GYQADSLDKKKDL
-124 NKRDSVENEEG
+124 RDSLSIDEKE
-135 KLKIFGS
+135 LKIFGS
-142 DLFKNNAITFEPNL
+142 DLFKNNTITFEPDL
-156 RMATPSSYIIGPDDE
+156 RMATPSNYIIGPDDE
-171 ILLDITGDNEAS
+171 ILLDISGDNEAS
-183 YQLPV
+183 YKLPV

-194 KVEYVGQINVAGLS
+194 KVEYVGPITVSGLS
-208 VAAAKSKIE
+208 IAAAKSKIE
-217 QRLSGTYPAL
+217 QRLSGTYSAIH
-227 RSGRTQVSVNI
+227 SGRTQVSVTI

-271 ASGGPNKNGTYRNIQ
+271 ASGGPNKNGTYRQIQ
-286 VIRGNRVV
+286 VIRGNRIV
-294 STIDVY
+294 STIDIY

-331 EGEVKRPAIFETVAG
+331 EGEVKRPAIFETVTG
-346 ESLSDILRYAGDF
+346 ESLNDILRYAGDF
-359 TENAYSAKIKVL
+359 TENAYNAKIKVL

-385 DQFANYTPK
+385 DQFANYVPK
-394 GGDQYIVEP
+394 GGDRYIVEP

-448 ERGMIN
+448 ERGLIN

-459 NTAELI
+459 NTSELI
-465 NFNVRDILA
+465 NFNVREILSSRAPDIV
-474 GTAADIP
+474 

-488 EIASIFDLRDEYKF
+488 EIASIFDLREEYKF

-521 LGDVIQKAGGLTE
+521 LGDIIQKAGGITE

-542 IARRIQN
+542 IARRLKN
-549 LDVTDHRSS
+549 LDAADHRSS
-558 KTILVDI
+558 TTILIDVR
-565 KDGMLTDPNMTLQ
+565 DGVLTDPAIILE

-598 IEGEVLYPGFY
+598 VEGEVLYPGFY
-609 TIARE
+609 TITRE
-614 DERISDIIKRAG
+614 DERISDIVKRAG

-645 KLKEQEKK
+645 KLKAEEKK
-653 EKERLKKELEKDR
+653 EKERLKRELEKDSLEDDGR
-666 FDEDG
+666 NKQKNQQDQEFEDENG
-671 NQKDSSLDKDAEKD
+671 
-685 ADKDNDGS
+685 DNS
-693 KAKSAAL
+693 KAKNKAL
-700 AKVSQQGMSA
+700 AKVSQQGVSA
-710 SDIEPSDLVGIELNK
+710 ADVEPSDLVGIELNK

-730 YEKGDLLVL
+730 YQRGDLLVL
-739 DGDIINVPKELE
+739 DGDIITVPKELE

-765 VYVKGKNLKYYI
+765 VYIKGKNLKYYI

-797 NGAVKGKDGGYP
+797 NGAVKGKDSGYP
-809 DVKPGA
+809 DIKPGA
-815 EIVVP
+815 EIIVP

>member
-1 MPTYRMKRIILWLC
+1 MKRIILWLC
-15 IAGFVGTVH
+15 IAGFVGTVG

-59 DGFARAQGVSAIE
+59 DGFARAQGVSAVE
-72 VQKLKERLAT
+72 VQKLKERLEK

-87 QQPDQL
+87 QEPNQL
-93 KGRTNS
+93 QGSSNQSRKSRL
-99 TANNRNNGRQ
+99 NGRQ
-109 VEGYSNTDSLQRKQL
+109 VDGYSNADSLQNKQR
-124 NKRDSVENEEG
+124 NTRDSIDNEEG

-271 ASGGPNKNGTYRNIQ
+271 ASGGPNKNGTYRKIQ

-359 TENAYSAKIKVL
+359 TENAYNAKIKVL

-403 ILERFSN
+403 ILERFAN
-410 RVSVLGAVFRPG
+410 RISVLGAVFRPG

-459 NTAELI
+459 NTSELI

-474 GTAADIP
+474 GTTADIP

-565 KDGMLTDPNMTLQ
+565 KEGVLTDPNLTLQ

-645 KLKEQEKK
+645 KLKAEEKK
-653 EKERLKKELEKDR
+653 EKERLKKELEKDDL
-666 FDEDG
+666 DEDG
-671 NQKDSSLDKDAEKD
+671 NKKDTSLEKD
-685 ADKDNDGS
+685 AYQVAEKNNDGS
-693 KAKSAAL
+693 KAKSSAL

-765 VYVKGKNLKYYI
+765 VYVKGKSLKYYV

-809 DVKPGA
+809 EVKPGA

-820 KRAPREK
+820 KRAPRERMSAQGWVG
-827 LSSQA
+827 L
-832 WIGIGT
+832 GT
-838 GIASTLAIIIS
+838 GIASLAAIIVS
-849 LFK
+849 LLR

>member
-1 MPTYRMKRIILWLC
+1 MLIWIVGLIGNLQAQINPT
-15 IAGFVGTVH
+15 
-24 AQTNPANIKVDN
+24 NIKIDE
-36 LSDAQ
+36 LTDSQ
-41 IEQYVKQ
+41 IEQYVKR
-48 AALMGYDESQL
+48 AELMGYSENQL
-59 DGFARAQGVSAIE
+59 DGFARAQGVSAVE
-72 VQKLKERLAT
+72 VQKLKDRLQK
-82 IKRKK
+82 IKKDK
-87 QQPDQL
+87 QKSSGSNNQKNNNFSNSRNV
-93 KGRTNS
+93 KG
-99 TANNRNNGRQ
+99 
-109 VEGYSNTDSLQRKQL
+109 GYQADSLDKKKDL
-124 NKRDSVENEEG
+124 RDSLSIDEKE
-135 KLKIFGS
+135 LKIFGS
-142 DLFKNNAITFEPNL
+142 DLFKNNTITFEPDL
-156 RMATPSSYIIGPDDE
+156 RMATPSNYIIGPDDE
-171 ILLDITGDNEAS
+171 ILLDISGDNEAS
-183 YQLPV
+183 YKLPV

-194 KVEYVGQINVAGLS
+194 KVEYVGPITVSGLS
-208 VAAAKSKIE
+208 IAAAKSKIE
-217 QRLSGTYPAL
+217 QRLSGTYTAIH
-227 RSGRTQVSVNI
+227 SGRTQVSVTI

-271 ASGGPNKNGTYRNIQ
+271 ASGGPNKNGTYRQIQ
-286 VIRGNRVV
+286 VIRGNRIV
-294 STIDVY
+294 STIDIY

-306 IQQGNIRLQDQDII
+306 IQKGNIRLQDQDII

-331 EGEVKRPAIFETVAG
+331 EGEVKRPAIFETVTG
-346 ESLSDILRYAGDF
+346 ESLTDILRYAGDF
-359 TENAYSAKIKVL
+359 TENAYNAKIKVL

-385 DQFANYTPK
+385 DQFANYVPK
-394 GGDQYIVEP
+394 GGDRYIVEP

-448 ERGMIN
+448 ERGLIN

-459 NTAELI
+459 NTSELI
-465 NFNVRDILA
+465 NFNVREILSSMAPDIV
-474 GTAADIP
+474 

-488 EIASIFDLRDEYKF
+488 EIASIFDLREEYKF

-521 LGDVIQKAGGLTE
+521 LGDIIQKAGGFTE

-542 IARRIQN
+542 IARRLKN
-549 LDVTDHRSS
+549 LDAADHRSS
-558 KTILVDI
+558 TTILIDVR
-565 KDGMLTDPNMTLQ
+565 DGVLTDPAIILE

-598 IEGEVLYPGFY
+598 VEGEVLYPGFY
-609 TIARE
+609 TITRE
-614 DERISDIIKRAG
+614 DERISDIVKRAG

-645 KLKEQEKK
+645 KLKAEEKK
-653 EKERLKKELEKDR
+653 EKERLKRELEKDSLEDDGR
-666 FDEDG
+666 NKQKNQQDQEFDDENG
-671 NQKDSSLDKDAEKD
+671 
-685 ADKDNDGS
+685 DNS
-693 KAKSAAL
+693 KAKNKAL
-700 AKVSQQGMSA
+700 AKVSQQGVSA
-710 SDIEPSDLVGIELNK
+710 ADVEPSDLVGIELNK

-730 YEKGDLLVL
+730 YQRGDLLVL
-739 DGDIINVPKELE
+739 DGDIIIVPKELE

-765 VYVKGKNLKYYI
+765 VYIKGKNLKYYI

-797 NGAVKGKDGGYP
+797 NGAVKGKDSGYP
-809 DVKPGA
+809 DIKPGA
-815 EIVVP
+815 EIIVP

>member
-1 MPTYRMKRIILWLC
+1 MKRIILWLC

-59 DGFARAQGVSAIE
+59 DGFARAQGVSAVE
-72 VQKLKERLAT
+72 VQKLKERLAK

-93 KGRTNS
+93 QGSSNIAGNS
-99 TANNRNNGRQ
+99 RSNGRQ
-109 VEGYSNTDSLQRKQL
+109 VGGASNTDSLQTKQL
-124 NKRDSVENEEG
+124 NQRDSVDSEEG

-208 VAAAKSKIE
+208 IAAAKSKIE
-217 QRLSGTYPAL
+217 QRLGATYPAI
-227 RSGRTQVSVNI
+227 RSGRTQVNVTI

-244 RVTLTGAV
+244 RVTLTGAA

-271 ASGGPNKNGTYRNIQ
+271 AAGGPNKNGTYRKIQ

-331 EGEVKRPAIFETVAG
+331 EGEVKRPAIFETVPG

-359 TENAYSAKIKVL
+359 TENAYSAKVKVL

-385 DQFANYTPK
+385 DQFENYTPK
-394 GGDQYIVEP
+394 SGDQYIVEP
-403 ILERFSN
+403 ILERFAN
-410 RVSVLGAVFRPG
+410 RISVLGAVFRPG

-448 ERGMIN
+448 ERGIIN
-454 RLKAD
+454 RLRSD
-459 NTAELI
+459 NTSELI
-465 NFNVRDILA
+465 NFNVREVLA
-474 GTAADIP
+474 GMTPDIP

-521 LGDVIQKAGGLTE
+521 LGDIIQKAGGFTE

-565 KDGMLTDPNMTLQ
+565 KNGVLTDPALTLE

-609 TIARE
+609 TISRE

-645 KLKEQEKK
+645 KLKAEEKK

-666 FDEDG
+666 LDEEG
-671 NQKDSSLDKDAEKD
+671 NQKDSSSDQDAEKN
-685 ADKDNDGS
+685 NDGS
-693 KAKSAAL
+693 KAKSTAL
-700 AKVSQQGMSA
+700 AKVSQQGMSNSEIA
-710 SDIEPSDLVGIELNK
+710 PSDLVGIELNK

-730 YEKGDLLVL
+730 YAKGDLLVL

-797 NGAVKGKDGGYP
+797 NGAVKGKSGGYP
-809 DVKPGA
+809 EVKPGA

-827 LSSQA
+827 LNAQG
-832 WIGIGT
+832 WIGLGT
-838 GIASTLAIIIS
+838 GIASLAAIIVS
-849 LFK
+849 LLR